1 MRFRSIAFGAAALAL
16 VAGGLTACSTGGG
29 TTAPVVDPASCTN
42 DIPKADVPIV
52 TIWAWYGAFEEV
64 ADDFNAKHDDVQVCW
79 TGSSAGAEAYTKLN
93 TALEAGTGA
102 PDIAML
108 EGDVIASYVLQD
120 ELVDLTEYGAAE
132 VEGDYSP
139 GFWKNVSVGEG
150 VFGIPVDG
158 GPLGLLYR
166 EDIFNQYGITVPTT
180 WEEFATAAQ
189 ALKDAGAPGVLTD
202 FPTNGRTFNQS
213 LFAQAGAT
221 FFEYDSTAPETI
233 GISLDDDDS
242 IRVLEYWEDLV
253 DRGLVAADDAFTSD
267 YNTKLATGGYAVYV
281 AAAWG
286 AGYLSGIADQDP
298 TAQWRAAPLPQWDA
312 DNPVAANWGG
322 SAFSVTK
329 QSAQPELAAQVA
341 MELYGN
347 EDAWKI
353 AIEQANVFPVWLPIL
368 TSDYF
373 ADIEN
378 PLFGGQ
384 QINKDVFLQ
393 AAADYQGV
401 AFSPFQNFVYDKQ
414 TEELAAVVRGEKTA
428 AEALASLQSTVVDYA
443 EQQGFTV
450 N

>member
-1 MRFRSIAFGAAALAL
+1 MHIRSIAAGAAALAISA
-16 VAGGLTACSTGGG
+16 VALTACSPPSGD
-29 TTAPVVDPASCTN
+29 APVVDTASCAN
-42 DIPKADVPIV
+42 DIPKEDVPIV

-108 EGDVIASYVLQD
+108 EGDVIASYVLQGAI
-120 ELVDLTEYGAAE
+120 VDLTDYGASD
-132 VEGDYSP
+132 VESDYAP
-139 GFWKNVSVGEG
+139 GFWRNVTVGQG

-158 GPLGLLYR
+158 GPMGLLYR
-166 EDIFNQYGITVPTT
+166 QDIFDQYGLTVPTT
-180 WEEFATAAQ
+180 WEQFAVTAQ

-213 LFAQAGAT
+213 LFAQAGGD
-221 FFEYDSTAPETI
+221 FFDYDSAAPETI
-233 GISLDDDDS
+233 GITLDNTASVD
-242 IRVLEYWEDLV
+242 VLEYWADLV
-253 DRGLVAADDAFTSD
+253 DRDLVAPDDAFTND

-286 AGYLSGIADQDP
+286 AGYLSGVADQDP
-298 TAQWRAAPLPQWDA
+298 TAQWRAAPLPQWDPA
-312 DNPVAANWGG
+312 EPVAANWGG
-322 SAFSVTK
+322 SAFAVTK

-384 QINKDVFLQ
+384 QINKDVFLK
-393 AAADYQGV
+393 AAAEYPGI
-401 AFSPFQNFVYDKQ
+401 ATSPFQNFVYDQQ
-414 TEELAAVVRGEKTA
+414 TEELAAVMRGDKSA
-428 AEALASLQSTVVDYA
+428 ADALASLQSAVVDYA
-443 EQQGFTV
+443 EEQGFSV

>member
-1 MRFRSIAFGAAALAL
+1 MKFRSIAGVSALAL
-16 VAGGLTACSTGGG
+16 IAGALTACTTGGG
-29 TTAPVVDPASCTN
+29 TTPQVDTSSCINTV
-42 DIPKADVPIV
+42 PKKDLPIV
-52 TIWAWYGAFEEV
+52 TVWAWYGAFDVV

-79 TGSSAGAEAYTKLN
+79 TGQSAGAEAYTKFN

-102 PDIAML
+102 PDITML

-120 ELVDLTEYGAAE
+120 ALVDLTEFGANDVAA
-132 VEGDYSP
+132 DYAP
-139 GFWKNVSVGEG
+139 GFWKNVSVGAG
-150 VFGIPVDG
+150 VYGVPVDG
-158 GPLGLLYR
+158 GPMGLLYR
-166 EDIFNQYGITVPTT
+166 QDIFDQYGLTVPTT
-180 WEEFATAAQ
+180 WDEFATAAQ

-202 FPTNGRTFNQS
+202 FPTNGRTFNQA
-213 LFAQAGAT
+213 LFAQAGGE
-221 FFEYDSTAPETI
+221 FFDYDSATPQEI
-233 GISLDDDDS
+233 GITLDNDPSLK
-242 IRVLEYWEDLV
+242 VLEYWSDLV
-253 DRGLVAADDAFTSD
+253 QRGLVAADDAFTSD

-298 TAQWRAAPLPQWDA
+298 TAQWRAAPLPQWDPS
-312 DNPVAANWGG
+312 NPVAANWGG
-322 SAFSVTK
+322 SALAVTK
-329 QSAQPELAAQVA
+329 QSAQPELAATVA

-401 AFSPFQNFVYDKQ
+401 AISPFQNFVYDKQ
-414 TEELAAVVRGEKTA
+414 TEELAAVVRGEKTPA
-428 AEALASLQSTVVDYA
+428 DALASLQSTVVDYA

-450 N
+450 K